1 MSFSLLLD
9 FIIKYLLTILP
20 LLLCVAFLTLLERKV
35 LARIQRRQG
44 PTTVGLFG
52 LLQPFADG
60 LKLFLK
66 ESIVPSQADKNIFL
80 LAPIITLS
88 LSLMGWAIVPLQN
101 YAFNNNILVGV
112 ADINLGLLYIFAV
125 SSLAVYG
132 IILAGW
138 SSNSKY
144 AFLGSLRSAAQM
156 VSYEVSIGLILIT
169 LLLCVG
175 SLNLTE
181 IVYFQKTIWFIVPF
195 FPIFLMFFIS
205 ALAETNRPPFDLP
218 EAEAELVSGY
228 NVEYSA
234 VGFAFFFIGEYANI
248 ILMSTLSVIFFFG
261 GWYIPF
267 MDNFDDLIYVKQ
279 IILALKVFLFM
290 YLFICVRAALP
301 RYRYDQL
308 MKLGWKILLPLSLA
322 WVILVSGTL
331 IAFEALPST
340 LIF

>member
-1 MSFSLLLD
+1 MFFLDLILSF
-9 FIIKYLLTILP
+9 LTIIVP

-44 PTTVGLFG
+44 PTTVGFFG
-52 LLQPFADG
+52 ILQPFSDG

-66 ESIVPSQADKNIFL
+66 ETIKPSQSDILIFFFS
-80 LAPIITLS
+80 PILTLMLS
-88 LSLMGWAIVPLQN
+88 LLGWAVLPIF
-101 YAFNNNILVGV
+101 YFSTSFGNIKYPNPI
-112 ADINLGLLYIFAV
+112 ADINVGLLYIFTI

-156 VSYEVSIGLILIT
+156 VSYEVSIGLIIIS
-169 LLLCVG
+169 LLLCIG
-175 SLNLTE
+175 SLNLK
-181 IVYFQKTIWFIVPF
+181 ILVLFQIKVWFILPF

-205 ALAETNRPPFDLP
+205 SLAETNRPPFDLP

-234 VGFAFFFIGEYANI
+234 LGFAFFFIGEYANI
-248 ILMSTLSVIFFFG
+248 IFMSTLSVLFFFG
-261 GWYIPF
+261 GWLFPYCPYY
-267 MDNFDDLIYVKQ
+267 N
-279 IILALKVFLFM
+279 IIFSGFFFSLKVFFFL

-308 MKLGWKILLPLSLA
+308 MKLGWKIFLPISLG
-322 WVILVSGTL
+322 WVLFVSSFL
-331 IAFEALPST
+331 ISFNFYP
-340 LIF
+340 IIRV